1 MPSWLESL
9 KAWNAKKGGKYFIP
23 KKGTP
28 EYDAVREMMGGEA
41 LKGVSVDA
49 KPAPQNKKVLAKWM
63 KPKKD
68 DKPTPPKEPSAPSKL
83 KIAVS
88 RGIREMAVEK
98 AILKYKEKHY
108 DERFFNNLTPIK
120 LNYYEYGHLKTGKLF
135 YVLKNPERFIDRAG
149 EFWLL
154 NVFELAEVK
163 EEDYEKSSPDYE
175 ADGLN
180 KLIAVNVG
188 SVSWSSNLNYYLSG
202 DVIDDRHHQ
211 SEIDEFADTGRG
223 FINIPLTSKYVP
235 KTYRENVLAKM
246 SKEYLNTTFP
256 KGRDM
261 RGKIITAQKEAKT
274 DEMLKKFNNPIAV
287 AQRKKA
293 EDKYKAQQEAEKA
306 KRQAEVERY
315 MNRRMRSDSW
325 FAEAEETMKRMA
337 SPKQEKKEEESEYM
351 KTHRA
356 EAKLTLSALLADAFH
371 NDDDKRTYIPIVIS
385 GDVRYGS
392 PAEKIITK
400 KKIFT
405 HAQKVA
411 IMSYMTEDDAEWMMK
426 TYKEKPDSLN
436 RESWPR
442 IEVIDKRV
450 DLMMERWI
458 KTHAKK

>member
-1 MPSWLESL
+1 MPTWLESL
-9 KAWNAKKGGKYFIP
+9 KAWNAQKGGKYLIP

-28 EYDAVREMMGGEA
+28 EYDAVREMMGGDV
-41 LKGVSVDA
+41 LKGGDVA

-68 DKPTPPKEPSAPSKL
+68 DKPSPPKEPSAPSKL

-98 AILKYKEKHY
+98 AILKYKEKHWS
-108 DERFFNNLTPIK
+108 ERFFYNLTPIK
-120 LNYYEYGHLKTGKLF
+120 LNYHEYGHLKTGKLF
-135 YVLKNPERFIDRAG
+135 YVLKNPERFIDRGG

-163 EEDYEKSSPDYE
+163 EEDYEVSPGNT
-175 ADGLN
+175 ADGVN
-180 KLIAVNVG
+180 KLIAVDVG
-188 SVSWSSNLNYYLSG
+188 SVSWSSNLHYYLSG
-202 DVIDDRHHQ
+202 NIIDDRHHQ
-211 SEIDEFADTGRG
+211 GEIDQFADTGTG
-223 FINIPLTSKYVP
+223 FVNIPLTSKYVP
-235 KTYRENVLAKM
+235 KTYREKVVDKM

-256 KGRDM
+256 KGKDV
-261 RGKIITAQKEAKT
+261 RGKIITTQKETKT
-274 DEMLKKFNNPIAV
+274 DEMMKKFNHPIAV

-293 EDKYKAQQEAEKA
+293 EDKYKAQQEVEKA

-315 MNRRMRSDSW
+315 MNRRRMRTNSW
-325 FAEAEETMKRMA
+325 VAEAEEAMKKIA
-337 SPKQEKKEEESEYM
+337 PPKQEKEESDYL

-356 EAKLTLSALLADAFH
+356 DAKLTLSALLADAFYH
-371 NDDDKRTYIPIVIS
+371 DSDKRTYIPIVIS

-392 PAEKIITK
+392 PADKIIRK
-400 KKIFT
+400 KNIFT
-405 HAQKVA
+405 NEQKVA

-426 TYKEKPDSLN
+426 TYKEKPDYLL

-442 IEVIDKRV
+442 IEVIDKRI

-458 KTHAKK
+458 KTNAKKN

>member
-9 KAWNAKKGGKYFIP
+9 KAWNAKKGGKYLIP

-28 EYDAVREMMGGEA
+28 EYDAVREMMGGEM

-68 DKPTPPKEPSAPSKL
+68 DKPTPPKETSAPSKL

-88 RGIREMAVEK
+88 KGIREMAVEK

-163 EEDYEKSSPDYE
+163 EDDYEVSPGNT
-175 ADGLN
+175 ADGVN
-180 KLIAVNVG
+180 KLIAVDVG

-202 DVIDDRHHQ
+202 DIIDDRHHQ
-211 SEIDEFADTGRG
+211 GEIDEFADTGRG

-256 KGRDM
+256 KGKDM
-261 RGKIITAQKEAKT
+261 RGKIITAQKEAKI
-274 DEMLKKFNNPIAV
+274 DEIMKKFNHPIAV
-287 AQRKKA
+287 AQRKK
-293 EDKYKAQQEAEKA
+293 EEEREKA
-306 KRQAEVERY
+306 KGKIQAEKNEKARQEYLAVEKAKITKY
-315 MNRRMRSDSW
+315 MEAGIFDDKLALGALMANYGWNADTRKYLQAQITGYEEGSQTDKIIKDKKVFTNEQKRIIRRFFRKDDN
-325 FAEAEETMKRMA
+325 
-337 SPKQEKKEEESEYM
+337 
-351 KTHRA
+351 
-356 EAKLTLSALLADAFH
+356 LDALLKAHGQRYTSAY
-371 NDDDKRTYIPIVIS
+371 DKYDELV
-385 GDVRYGS
+385 
-392 PAEKIITK
+392 E
-400 KKIFT
+400 F
-405 HAQKVA
+405 
-411 IMSYMTEDDAEWMMK
+411 
-426 TYKEKPDSLN
+426 L
-436 RESWPR
+436 
-442 IEVIDKRV
+442 V
-450 DLMMERWI
+450 DRWI
-458 KTHAKK
+458 KA